1 MDFDKLEYGGVY
13 GETTAVRHLL
23 SLYGA
28 TAAHNGKPL
37 SEAMLFGI
45 SGGIGFAYFNFEY
58 DGSEPTLYIDM
69 GQRYNNRFGQ
79 VMDGLYRRLGLE
91 TTVRLTKS
99 AQQAEANLANDLAQG
114 RQVILHVDRGSLPH
128 YVEDT
133 EYGDHAIVVL
143 DFDDKRREYL
153 VADQAR
159 QPLSISPPDL
169 SSARES
175 IDSLS
180 FRSLILS
187 PPENPLELTDGI
199 TRSLRQCWD
208 RMLNPPHPRTNF
220 GLSGL
225 EKWASLIN
233 NSKARKGWLKVF
245 TPGLHLYMG
254 LHWTYKCIQ
263 TLETGGGAMR
273 GLYADFLDEAVE
285 AMNKPRLKE
294 VADLYR
300 NLDRLW
306 TELAQATL
314 PDEVPL
320 LRRTRE
326 MIDRAEQLFLD
337 KGMDAIP
344 EMDDIR
350 NEQTAM
356 REEASSDFPLDKAQ
370 SQELLDDLH
379 ERLVV
384 IVEREQEATQEL
396 KTCLN

>member
-13 GETTAVRHLL
+13 GETTAIRHIL
-23 SLYGA
+23 SLHGA

-114 RQVILHVDRGSLPH
+114 VPVILHIDRGSLPH

-143 DFDDKRREYL
+143 CYDDKSREYL
-153 VADQAR
+153 VADQACL
-159 QPLSISPPDL
+159 PLSISPPDL

-180 FRSLILS
+180 FRSLTLS
-187 PPENPLELTDGI
+187 RPENPIDLTDGI

-245 TPGLHLYMG
+245 TPGLNLYMG

-273 GLYADFLDEAVE
+273 GLYADFLEEAEE
-285 AMNKPRLKE
+285 AMSKPRLKE
-294 VADLYR
+294 VAKAYR
-300 NLDRLW
+300 DLDRLW

-320 LRRTRE
+320 LHRTRQ

-337 KGMDAIP
+337 KGIDAIP
-344 EMDDIR
+344 EINDIR
-350 NEQTAM
+350 NEQVSM

-370 SQELLDDLH
+370 SQALLDDLH
-379 ERLVV
+379 ERLLV
-384 IVEREQEATQEL
+384 IVEREQEAVQEL